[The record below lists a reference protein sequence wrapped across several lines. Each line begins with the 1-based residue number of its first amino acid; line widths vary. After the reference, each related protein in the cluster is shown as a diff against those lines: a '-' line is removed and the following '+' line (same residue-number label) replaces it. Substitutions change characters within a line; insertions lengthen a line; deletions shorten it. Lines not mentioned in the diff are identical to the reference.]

1 MRCRVK
7 NIVTEMERRS
17 ICVELRK
24 GLGLE
29 VEKTEEEESL
39 GWVKKCTQPEGKDG
53 VEGEI
58 CLGWIENEKGLRRDE
73 AQKWKWDDVVQKRVE
88 REKVEGEICMVVFW
102 KREWREWAEM
112 KIRWS
117 ERDRNK
123 REDDGCPR
131 VKETKMDIGS
141 EQVELNRRG
150 KESLGR
156 SSY

>member
-1 MRCRVK
+1 MLNWEREIGLRGGENRGRGKFGLSEEMYTARGERWSWRGDLFGLNWERERTKERWSSEMKMRWCGTKKGGERKSWRGDLYGCVLK
-7 NIVTEMERRS
+7 ERMERM
-17 ICVELRK
+17 
-24 GLGLE
+24 
-29 VEKTEEEESL
+29 
-39 GWVKKCTQPEGKDG
+39 GW
-53 VEGEI
+53 
-58 CLGWIENEKGLRRDE
+58 DE
-73 AQKWKWDDVVQKRVE
+73 DK
-88 REKVEGEICMVVFW
+88 M
-102 KREWREWAEM
+102 EW
-112 KIRWS
+112 